1 MPLKQLCTILQIIV
15 LKAISIIILP
25 NCNIFN
31 AEHPKKRTLKN
42 ILVVLLLIV
51 PIIVLGQRKPRIK
64 GSRIVTEVNE
74 ELPPFNAII
83 LNDNL
88 DIVLKKSFG
97 PGYEIVADDNLIDIL
112 KFEVQDGTLV
122 ISSYYDV
129 TAKKQ
134 FDITVTY
141 TDLRAITLKDGSI
154 LSNDVIQ
161 SDELFVDGFNNTRLD
176 IKASASVMNINLEN
190 TSHGDFN
197 VDVDSL
203 NITIG
208 NRADAYIY
216 AVNGTSLVDLDE
228 NAALTLEGTSNTIQA
243 RLVGNSKYKGESME
257 AGTVK
262 ATLEEDAT
270 ADIYAHGDFELGA
283 KGRTRVYLYGEPKIT
298 VLEFL
303 DTAQLIKKEE

>member
-1 MPLKQLCTILQIIV
+1 MNLIQYHSNIMDYDI
-15 LKAISIIILP
+15 
-25 NCNIFN
+25 CNIFN
-31 AEHPKKRTLKN
+31 APYPKKIIVKK
-42 ILVVLLLIV
+42 ILVVALLII
-51 PIIVLGQRKPRIK
+51 PIITLAQRKPRIK

-74 ELPPFNAII
+74 ELPPFNAIV

-97 PGYEIVADDNLIDIL
+97 PGYEIVADDNLVDIL

-134 FDITVTY
+134 LDITVTY
-141 TDLRAITLKDGSI
+141 TELRAISLKDGSI
-154 LSNDVIQ
+154 SSLDIIE
-161 SDELFVDGFNNTRLD
+161 SDELFVDGFNNTKLD
-176 IKASASVMNINLEN
+176 IKASASVMDINLED

-228 NAALTLEGTSNTIQA
+228 NAALTFEGTSNTIQA
-243 RLVGNSKYKGESME
+243 RLVGNSKYKGEAME
-257 AGTVK
+257 VGTVK

-270 ADIYAHGDFELGA
+270 ADIYAHGDFELSA
-283 KGRTRVYLYGEPKIT
+283 KGRTRVYLYGAPKIT
-298 VLEFL
+298 IMEFSG
-303 DTAQLIKKEE
+303 TAQLIKKED

>member
-1 MPLKQLCTILQIIV
+1 M
-15 LKAISIIILP
+15 
-25 NCNIFN
+25 
-31 AEHPKKRTLKN
+31 KK
-42 ILVVLLLIV
+42 ILVILLLIV
-51 PIIVLGQRKPRIK
+51 PIIALSQRKPRIK

-74 ELPPFNAII
+74 ELPAFNSII

-154 LSNDVIQ
+154 RTMDIIQ

-176 IKASASVMNINLEN
+176 IKASASVMDINLED

-208 NRADAYIY
+208 NRADAYVY
-216 AVNGTSLVDLDE
+216 AVNETSLVDLDGD
-228 NAALTLEGTSNTIQA
+228 ASLTLEGTSNRIQA
-243 RLVGNSKYKGESME
+243 RLIGNSKYKGEAME

-262 ATLEEDAT
+262 ATMEDDPT
-270 ADIYAHGDFELGA
+270 AHIYAHGDFELSA
-283 KGRTRVYLYGEPKIT
+283 KGRSRVYLHGTPKVTI
-298 VLEFL
+298 LEFL
-303 DTAQLIKKEE
+303 DTAQLIKKDD

>member
-1 MPLKQLCTILQIIV
+1 M
-15 LKAISIIILP
+15 
-25 NCNIFN
+25 
-31 AEHPKKRTLKN
+31 KK

-51 PIIVLGQRKPRIK
+51 PMIISAQRKPRIK

-74 ELPPFNAII
+74 ELPPFNAVV

-97 PGYEIVADDNLIDIL
+97 PGYELVADDNLIDIL

-134 FDITVTY
+134 LDITVTY
-141 TDLRAITLKDGSI
+141 TELRAITVKDGSI
-154 LSNDVIQ
+154 RSEDVIQ

-176 IKASASVMNINLEN
+176 IKASASVMDINLEN

-208 NRADAYIY
+208 NRADAYVY
-216 AVNGTSLVDLDE
+216 AVNETSLVDLE
-228 NAALTLEGTSNTIQA
+228 NDASLTLEGTSSTIQA
-243 RLVGNSKYKGESME
+243 RLVGNSKYRGETME
-257 AGTVK
+257 AGMVK
-262 ATLEEDAT
+262 VTMEDDPSANV
-270 ADIYAHGDFELGA
+270 YAHSNFELSA
-283 KGRTRVYLYGEPKIT
+283 KGRSRVYLYGTPKVTI
-298 VLEFL
+298 LEFL

>member
-1 MPLKQLCTILQIIV
+1 M
-15 LKAISIIILP
+15 
-25 NCNIFN
+25 
-31 AEHPKKRTLKN
+31 KK
-42 ILVVLLLIV
+42 ILVALLLIV

-74 ELPPFNAII
+74 ELPSFNAII

-112 KFEVQDGTLV
+112 KFEVKDGTLV

-154 LSNDVIQ
+154 VSQDIIQ
-161 SDELFVDGFNNTRLD
+161 GDELFVDGFNNTRLD
-176 IKASASVMNINLEN
+176 IKASASVMDINLED

-208 NRADAYIY
+208 NRADAYVY

-228 NAALTLEGTSNTIQA
+228 NASLTLQGTSNKIQA
-243 RLVGNSKYKGESME
+243 RLVGNAKYKGETME
-257 AGTVK
+257 VGTVK
-262 ATLEEDAT
+262 VTMEDDPVAH
-270 ADIYAHGDFELGA
+270 IYAHGDLELSA
-283 KGRTRVYLYGEPKIT
+283 KGRSRVYLYGTPKVTI
-298 VLEFL
+298 LDFL

>member
-1 MPLKQLCTILQIIV
+1 MKKV
-15 LKAISIIILP
+15 LVI
-25 NCNIFN
+25 
-31 AEHPKKRTLKN
+31 
-42 ILVVLLLIV
+42 LLLIA
-51 PIIVLGQRKPRIK
+51 PMISFSQRKPRIK

-74 ELPPFNAII
+74 ELPSFNAII

-112 KFEVQDGTLV
+112 KFEVKDGTLV

-154 LSNDVIQ
+154 VSQDIIQ
-161 SDELFVDGFNNTRLD
+161 GDELFVDGFNNTRLD
-176 IKASASVMNINLEN
+176 IKASASVMDINLED

-208 NRADAYIY
+208 NRADAYVY

-228 NAALTLEGTSNTIQA
+228 NASLTLEGTSNTVQA
-243 RLVGNSKYKGESME
+243 RLVGNSKYKGETME
-257 AGTVK
+257 VGTVK
-262 ATLEEDAT
+262 VTMEDDPVAH
-270 ADIYAHGDFELGA
+270 IYAHGDLELSA
-283 KGRTRVYLYGEPKIT
+283 KGRSRVYLYGTPKVTI
-298 VLEFL
+298 LDFL